1 MLPISSSSM
10 SGTPVASAEQPSRRK
25 TSAPDGAAAE
35 RQLARWIAEGD
46 DEAVAELFD
55 ILGGTLYALALG
67 IVEDTARA
75 DAAVEETFAELWEK
89 RASLGR
95 LPALSPWLTEHCRAR
110 ALALKNGTR
119 IPAAVTLREAVAPV
133 PLATRLLRCPSQLRS
148 SRVNLALERLSP
160 PEREAL
166 VLGARAGLSLAEI
179 ARRLGLRP
187 GEVSALLRSGLR
199 SFRGELDRT
208 LRRDPA

>member
-1 MLPISSSSM
+1 MAHNP
-10 SGTPVASAEQPSRRK
+10 ARSADLPSRRK

-55 ILGGTLYALALG
+55 SLGGTLYALALG
-67 IVEDTARA
+67 ILEDTARA

-95 LPALSPWLTEHCRAR
+95 LPALSPWLTEHCRIR
-110 ALALKNGTR
+110 ALALKNGTKV
-119 IPAAVTLREAVAPV
+119 PPAVTLREAVAPV
-133 PLATRLLRCPSQLRS
+133 PLATRLLRCPPQLRS
-148 SRVNLALERLSP
+148 ARVNRALERLSP

-166 VLGARAGLSLAEI
+166 VLGARAGLSVAEI

-199 SFRGELDRT
+199 SFRGALDQS
-208 LRRDPA
+208 LRRDPV